1 MAYSIK
7 KEDVIK
13 YPPSKLRTFKL
24 ITHEWIDNLNFM
36 FNPEE
41 FLSNSEEYIQV
52 AKELFIKAGWQGD
65 GEIQLIWIPPFML
78 SDGFTLN
85 EDALGIIVWHVKQE
99 SDGIS
104 WLLTPREF

>member
-13 YPPSKLRTFKL
+13 YPPSELYTYRL
-24 ITHEWIDNLNFM
+24 IIHEWIDNLNFM
-36 FNPEE
+36 FSPKD

-52 AKELFIKAGWQGD
+52 AKELFKKAGWQGD
-65 GEIQLIWIPPFML
+65 GEIELIWIPPFVF
-78 SDGFTLN
+78 SSGFTSG
-85 EDALGIIVWHVKQE
+85 EEAFGIIVWHVKQQ

-104 WLLTPREF
+104 WLLSPREF